1 MLNCMIDSTEH
12 RRLAASR
19 ARKKVLA
26 LSIREAMQ
34 QRVATL
40 QAGHVTTGIDAGL
53 RGGHSTDVLQEAS
66 LYQAREEYTT
76 LCDRMKLLCFLV
88 CYSCST

>member
-1 MLNCMIDSTEH
+1 
-12 RRLAASR
+12 
-19 ARKKVLA
+19 
-26 LSIREAMQ
+26 MQ

-53 RGGHSTDVLQEAS
+53 RGGHSTDGESYITGPCSEYLQPWPFVHTVLQEAS

-76 LCDRMKLLCFLV
+76 LCDRMKLV
-88 CYSCST
+88 RR